1 MVRRALERA
10 PNRPDSDYDR
20 LAQLSNVYQDRHWG
34 PLVGLLFVLGGAACL
49 AAGVRTGLFL
59 LPAIVLLQL
68 LLYVAL
74 DGPEIRYRTALQ
86 PLIAILSA
94 GGLLLVV
101 ERVASTWQSWDRRS
115 LRSLLLRDLD
125 VVEHAAANGVSDSN
139 SSLSLWQHH
148 VVSANAFEDP
158 SVLNGDRL
166 RPDLADAKVHEVS
179 GDQHGSLKFVANAHD
194 GSRELRGP
202 QLLK

>member
-1 MVRRALERA
+1 MRGTLSYFVNLGLFYPDPLGPLWRSRSRENYERAWPSVVRRALERA

-94 GGLLLVV
+94 GGLVLVV
-101 ERVASTWQSWDRRS
+101 ERVASARQSWDRRS
-115 LRSLLLRDLD
+115 LRSLLLRQGP
-125 VVEHAAANGVSDSN
+125 V
-139 SSLSLWQHH
+139 
-148 VVSANAFEDP
+148 
-158 SVLNGDRL
+158 R
-166 RPDLADAKVHEVS
+166 
-179 GDQHGSLKFVANAHD
+179 
-194 GSRELRGP
+194 SR
-202 QLLK
+202 